1 MNIFASSSDNSGPLQ
16 CSSAGCQHVQA
27 SPFFDLAEHGNE
39 IEDEQMLEVPVCHSC
54 RSKNAERCLEGLTA
68 DLTGCR
74 SGRGLGRVTVSIGFH
89 HERNSSTL
97 IYECLKDAS
106 SSQRT
111 SQFLEAVCL
120 HAISSFMVYNL
131 LEDLSCGQSLLQ
143 PWTDCT
149 NPPNLAHFGQSM
161 HFSDESVFATTE
173 HDWSIPAVPSTR
185 YRTWHGGAVA
195 ERHHAGSLRELRNQT
210 AFEAAESNAFL
221 FKEQYIQQFTRNLL
235 GLSLPWAFT
244 NTSTKLKT
252 IEFLWYLAKCK
263 AGSREKG
270 QDWSRC
276 STWKLAIDPAWDYSG
291 GVGPTQIVEGTQF
304 CLQMDG
310 AGNWHFYKIWSQK
323 TAYSAWRD
331 KIVIWLIFVDNTSM
345 LNAHFVDVIRVDA
358 RLKRSPEEVS
368 AKWHCHDTCS
378 LCKPLWS
385 SKLLIHIKGRRIKN
399 FAGSHVMFC
408 RSASLFGASSSIM
421 WFSRGMAL

>member
-27 SPFFDLAEHGNE
+27 SPFFDLAEHRNE

-149 NPPNLAHFGQSM
+149 TLPTLHILDNQCIFQMRVSLLQLSTIDLYLQCRVPDIAHDMGGLLQNAIMQGVCVSSEIRLLSRLQRATHSFSKSNTFSNSLETCWACPFLELSPTRAQNWRRLS
-161 HFSDESVFATTE
+161 FSDTLQSAKRVRGKRPRLISVFNMKTGYRSCFHPNCRGHT
-173 HDWSIPAVPSTR
+173 VLSTNG
-185 YRTWHGGAVA
+185 WG
-195 ERHHAGSLRELRNQT
+195 
-210 AFEAAESNAFL
+210 
-221 FKEQYIQQFTRNLL
+221 
-235 GLSLPWAFT
+235 
-244 NTSTKLKT
+244 
-252 IEFLWYLAKCK
+252 
-263 AGSREKG
+263 
-270 QDWSRC
+270 
-276 STWKLAIDPAWDYSG
+276 WKLAFLQNMVTKNSMFCMKRQNRDMAYFRGQYVHAECSFCRCDP
-291 GVGPTQIVEGTQF
+291 
-304 CLQMDG
+304 
-310 AGNWHFYKIWSQK
+310 
-323 TAYSAWRD
+323 
-331 KIVIWLIFVDNTSM
+331 
-345 LNAHFVDVIRVDA
+345 
-358 RLKRSPEEVS
+358 
-368 AKWHCHDTCS
+368 
-378 LCKPLWS
+378 
-385 SKLLIHIKGRRIKN
+385 GRRP
-399 FAGSHVMFC
+399 S
-408 RSASLFGASSSIM
+408 
-421 WFSRGMAL
+421 